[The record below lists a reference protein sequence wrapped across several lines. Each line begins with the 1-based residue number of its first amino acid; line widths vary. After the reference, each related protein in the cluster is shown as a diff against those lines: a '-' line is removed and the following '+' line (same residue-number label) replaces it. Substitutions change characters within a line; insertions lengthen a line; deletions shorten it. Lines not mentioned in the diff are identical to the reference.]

1 MLTTLP
7 HSYFLVPT
15 LMLTTPTHSYFLVPT
30 LLLTPPPPLP
40 PPTLIPTHAHHTPTL
55 ILPSSPLSSSS
66 SQHSYSPHL
75 HTRTSPSPHSC
86 SPHHHTRN
94 SLSPQLLLTT
104 PPHSHFHT
112 RTCWSP
118 PSCSYHP
125 HTCAHIHKCI
135 WPVSWCGCT
144 VCLRGSIS
152 EYKCVN
158 SLYSV
163 SCRILLQYLR
173 MNNRIMFIVALLI
186 SVAAAVLLAD
196 WQSLPYDPCTE
207 FSLYY
212 HPELVERYKQEIKNS
227 SGLVPRDISLEHYGG
242 LLWEKSADGMPLYS
256 VVNETLSAI
265 VSHHP
270 SANRINKEVI
280 DLAVNKC
287 ESLYTSLHCHWTP
300 MSLITGKDCPDC
312 RLLCRSV
319 DKTLNFI
326 QFCLGAALLLISVP
340 SVRVSLVNVITDYV
354 NKQIQVS
361 DEIALISA
369 SNTLG
374 F

>member
-1 MLTTLP
+1 MLTTPTLMLTPPPPPPPPHTHTHSYPHTLTTPP
-7 HSYFLVPT
+7 HSYFLHPHSRAPRPSTRTHHTFT
-15 LMLTTPTHSYFLVPT
+15 LV
-30 LLLTPPPPLP
+30 LP
-40 PPTLIPTHAHHTPTL
+40 RPHTHAHHTPTL
-55 ILPSSPLSSSS
+55 VIPCPHNSF
-66 SQHSYSPHL
+66 SPHP
-75 HTRTSPSPHSC
+75 HTRTSTLVLADPH
-86 SPHHHTRN
+86 PRAH
-94 SLSPQLLLTT
+94 TT
-104 PPHSHFHT
+104 PTLVLTHT
-112 RTCWSP
+112 SAFDP
-118 PSCSYHP
+118 YHD
-125 HTCAHIHKCI
+125 
-135 WPVSWCGCT
+135 G
-144 VCLRGSIS
+144 LRGSIS

-242 LLWEKSADGMPLYS
+242 LLWEKSADGTPLYS
-256 VVNETLSAI
+256 VVNETPSAI